1 MTLRASTSR
10 EGDRVSEALLR
21 EVVEE
26 EEKGDAPESDG
37 RDEGPGE
44 RERQDD
50 GKVAEKVVL
59 LELVPAVE
67 DDGRQ
72 EHVEED
78 GRLERDHV
86 AHDVARGDA
95 HDGADEHACFEG
107 DGESA
112 AC

>member
-1 MTLRASTSR
+1 MTLC
-10 EGDRVSEALLR
+10 GGSEPVFRQSCILSSPSHPAR
-21 EVVEE
+21 
-26 EEKGDAPESDG
+26 
-37 RDEGPGE
+37 GE
-44 RERQDD
+44 RERDKAHAPERHGRDERPRKRKREDD

-78 GRLERDHV
+78 GGLERDHV

-95 HDGADEHACFEG
+95 HYGADAHA
-107 DGESA
+107 
-112 AC
+112 